1 MRLALGPS
9 SSSPPIFTSFGAWW
23 KSATAN
29 SHLPEP
35 ILVPWKTPFTSLK
48 VGRLATKS
56 HTVEK
61 KKGVNTDLTLGDP
74 LPSQG
79 FNTTP
84 SRIVNAT
91 VHKETT
97 AQALA
102 QELNPQS
109 HPAEDPGEIM
119 AFQRADPRP
128 FMSPG
133 MIWEDI
139 PNRPMMVRAV
149 ASSRPQ
155 PRNENV
161 VTASRHDQSSPG

>member
-1 MRLALGPS
+1 
-9 SSSPPIFTSFGAWW
+9 
-23 KSATAN
+23 
-29 SHLPEP
+29 
-35 ILVPWKTPFTSLK
+35 
-48 VGRLATKS
+48 
-56 HTVEK
+56 
-61 KKGVNTDLTLGDP
+61 
-74 LPSQG
+74 
-79 FNTTP
+79 
-84 SRIVNAT
+84 VNAT

-109 HPAEDPGEIM
+109 HPVEDPGEIM

-139 PNRPMMVRAV
+139 PNRPLMVRAV

-161 VTASRHDQSSPG
+161 AIATINPHPGNALNFAVVREVPKKRECGDRHDQSSRPGYSTMPPRTGLCDLSLQL